1 MEENK
6 NMMVEVDE
14 LGGMRAELL
23 AVTNQYCSIKAVDGK
38 AKAALFN
45 AMNNPD
51 KRLSDMI
58 NKQIAIRDLYMEMV
72 QCAGDGG
79 EILNLPRIVLID
91 DKGISYQCV
100 STGIF
105 GCMKKLVAMY
115 GEPTW
120 KEPIKV
126 SVLQKKTRRGYN
138 VLTLAVEG

>member
-1 MEENK
+1 MGEK
-6 NMMVEVDE
+6 NMLVEVDD
-14 LGGMRAELL
+14 LGGIRAELL
-23 AVTNQYCSIKAVDGK
+23 SVSNQYCSINPVDAK

-58 NKQIAIRDLYMEMV
+58 NKSINIRDLYMEMV

-79 EILNLPRIVLID
+79 EIMNLPRIVLID
-91 DKGISYQCV
+91 DKGVSYQCV

-115 GEPTW
+115 GEPSW
-120 KEPIKV
+120 QEPIKV
-126 SVLQKKTRRGYN
+126 CVLQKKTRRGYN
-138 VLTLAVEG
+138 VLTLGVEA